1 MEDRGWDQVDFVYVT
16 GDAYVDH
23 SSFGT
28 AIISRLLEP
37 TEGSVSIDGREL
49 RKWDSRELAKTLTI
63 LGQTLHTPARLT
75 VEELV
80 RFGRFPHSRGR
91 LENQDFLQIEK
102 ALELTEISDL
112 RHCYLDELSGGQRQM
127 AYIAMAIAQD
137 TKYIFLD
144 EPLNNLD
151 MHRAARIMKL
161 LRSLVREQGKTIC
174 IVIHDINF
182 VSFYADY
189 VVAFRDGILCH
200 QGPTEDIIRT
210 DVLRDIYGM
219 DIAIEPYGDKKICVY
234 YE

>member
-1 MEDRGWDQVDFVYVT
+1 M
-16 GDAYVDH
+16 
-23 SSFGT
+23 
-28 AIISRLLEP
+28 
-37 TEGSVSIDGREL
+37 
-49 RKWDSRELAKTLTI
+49 
-63 LGQTLHTPARLT
+63 
-75 VEELV
+75 
-80 RFGRFPHSRGR
+80 
-91 LENQDFLQIEK
+91 
-102 ALELTEISDL
+102 ELTEISDL